1 MSVACVDTNSP
12 VFKNKAKELG
22 ISEGQL
28 ENILHEYNNSL
39 MLQSQFTEDQ
49 YIESK
54 LNGLPNTQA
63 SDIMVE
69 AWEKVYSE
77 PKTFDNI
84 EDFNRA
90 KIQAISIFGEQAVG
104 HRETVDGKHILAV
117 AEPFNKEVY
126 QKEIDSIK
134 EKAIADGTFMKA
146 PNGSQSNLNEQ
157 QWLQVRTKAFKR
169 WFGNWENDPENAS
182 KVVDENGEPL
192 VVYHGTYSKGPI
204 TEFSVDKIRNG
215 GGFWFT
221 TERGEYGNTDYA
233 TFLNLRNPYSA
244 HSEFAAKY
252 GNDALDSILEYYREQ
267 DAYDRKM
274 QDYYT
279 EKNLYDDGVTKK
291 RPVEPIAPK
300 RPNLPDTAWREAQR
314 ILFGNDQFLEDTDY
328 DPAYYRS
335 RKTRE
340 AQYKLG
346 FDGEITSSGYYVVFN
361 PNQIKSAT
369 GNIGTFSTIDNNVYF
384 NRQVVPLA
392 QRLDDA
398 NIIHKLNG
406 KYYLSIKG
414 EENGV
419 QRRKQELQNF
429 LDRNNYRD
437 VVVDY
442 THTGRAVEVAFNTPS
457 EHNDL
462 IAREVDRSMSSIK
475 NVMSFLEEKV
485 PAIKG
490 HIHYNTTVEEARKLL
505 GRALLPEETSFVRGN
520 QIYLIKGRATREG
533 SIEEVLHVITNT
545 LLMDNRSLASSLL
558 REAKQ
563 LFPQLASEIEQDYK
577 DYDRRERNLELLT
590 QALSRVFRQEYDAT
604 KPSERVKV
612 ENFLRK
618 FIDWIRNL
626 FGFRENSQ
634 TGNKIIELDKLPK
647 VMSLKDFAT
656 LINSADGEFSTGER
670 DIVQFNR
677 YKIEE
682 QDRPYITENMVVAG
696 TSKSVTSI
704 SELMKEIENISDI
717 QGPFVPVSVPYSSWK
732 SLDMPY
738 ETPSAKTLLGN
749 IAVMA
754 NDWDG
759 EHFDYNKRDKTISV
773 PKYWYEVAKLLSK
786 NRDIIKALDE
796 LDRLSPEDFAD
807 NMSNSDFKIINSY
820 FSNGDYGTLE
830 LLFSSESDLEAF
842 VNAGMISFSYTD
854 SRQGSLFDAIGNS
867 IEKENIQEHQA
878 TQQQEPQTLQPI
890 RKENMPFFLRQRL
903 LSQKIDALNEN
914 EVGLTTSEIDSEATM
929 LVDWISDQ
937 ITEIQQHPEKYYELF
952 GKPKSNDWASE
963 EDRKKDIDSVKSM
976 SRRSIISNIGIN
988 TLIDAYRTS
997 IFEDNT
1003 AIDDLSGRDY
1013 SKAMLLKDNLDVL
1026 FELGKGVFKN
1036 NEGYAIKH
1044 NDELDT
1050 YETVETTEDNTVAEE
1065 VPDDGAE
1072 VAEEQGN
1079 LEDWILDK
1087 TTIEV
1092 LNGASA
1098 LIRSALGKLYILDE
1112 NGQPVT
1118 DYLGRRQRV
1127 SQNDAVKS
1135 IIRWIQGSRNVD
1147 EMVIKLSVKAKE
1159 NTWITPIIN
1168 RLNDRSGNET
1178 AFISQFNTVFDK
1190 HFRLFDVIKKQKGSN
1205 GKNYALE
1212 VNSHPA
1218 VTDAMNYITAMQS
1231 IGKAPLFTT
1240 RGINS
1245 ANLAQWEAI
1254 TSRLEANANV
1264 TEEQFNKYKDGYV
1277 ARLFSLADLLGY
1289 PITKETIQ
1297 KSLNFNNFNQAIT
1310 AARNILTNLKAE
1322 VNNPEYSPY
1331 TYVENG
1337 HYISGYVRNLMEVLV
1352 DSVEDTTE
1360 NSFYENGKM
1369 RQSNLIPSYASKL
1382 FQKLTSDKNA
1392 FDKVM
1397 AEEFGKYEWF
1407 YDKTMGWRLPVLQDL
1422 AKMDENTRKKVLV
1435 HKVNLNFQGEQY
1447 MRGLSAERYILSVLT
1462 EFASGENTSDDS
1474 SIKTAFY
1481 GFPMQSNK
1489 ASSDFLSLFR
1499 YTGDLAKTQ
1508 ITSKMLMVFGQE
1520 LSRIQTVRKRD
1531 RKKGDIDYIEGFD
1544 ERGRNFCLLDFF
1556 NDPSKLVRKDGKI
1569 TAEEAEELHS
1579 LIEDKVA
1586 GKKVNNGRL
1595 ESLARKAI
1603 EENFDQRYEQ
1613 FRNQCVNFGLMDSI
1627 RNIEGVIAKVSKYPP
1642 QKQVDDFI
1650 ENFVWNDALAKINI
1664 IELLVTDPAY
1674 YKNDDDFQKRFAQV
1688 HSPGTRGY
1696 ADATDFEGNKVSD
1709 GYMRAVV
1716 LKDGIIDGKAL
1727 KNNIIENLSVILDRD
1742 IEKASADTKEAAIAV
1757 KESILGRM
1765 EGINVSDGQ
1774 ALSGLTA
1781 TRKKGFLFGNWTREA
1796 EKVYNKLRN
1805 GEYNIEDLE
1814 TAFNVKKPF
1823 VYTQLSQD
1831 VHTEGTP
1838 LQTLKVPTQFKDS
1851 EYLLIMAAAL
1861 MEGKETGKPNL
1872 LKVLYDISEESAY
1885 DTTDAGETYNGKGI
1899 DIFVFE
1905 SGVKSGLTGV
1915 SDVTT
1920 RWANGEYEG
1929 KTVEQMEE
1937 SLKQHLRNF
1946 IYVHD
1951 ENGNRAYNDVNVK
1964 AIPVEDYAIQNEVP
1978 LHMRDHTQI
1987 WGSQMRS
1994 ILESN
1999 LLYADFEGN
2008 PVTFTFTDS
2017 KGETYTLNREAFIKA
2032 YEEASRAISDE
2043 AVDSIRKEL
2052 GLSKGNPIDTKV
2064 AIAKVLQNEISSNP
2078 GRYGNDLLL
2087 ACTIDEYGNFRIPP
2101 GDPIQS
2107 KRIEQ
2112 LVNSIVKN
2120 RLNKPKVPGGLGVQV
2135 SNFGTSRRLNIRFF
2149 MKDGKTLL
2157 PTRDEWLAKNP
2168 DKTADDYTKFCKEN
2182 QGGYAYEENYA
2193 PAHTRAFFDLFTDRN
2208 GNIDLEAIEML
2219 DDTLL
2224 YSIDQRTPTEF
2235 YYSVSVAKIVG
2246 FMPKEAGD
2254 GFMRPYEI
2262 TEKDDSD
2269 FDVDK
2274 ETKWKKSF
2282 KIKRNKERITNKQLR
2297 EAVPQLENIQLTE
2310 DEKQAVID
2318 MVENRLSWAGLTE
2331 ERYEKVREK
2340 QIEKELE
2347 KARQNK
2353 INTIVSDFRASDI
2366 FSSSADK
2373 PAIWKALKQAYIKLQ
2388 FSVEYP
2394 SEGAQAAMNDAWEMS
2409 RAVMQH
2415 ESNASKIMSPGGPDA
2430 VTRRGYIIGALK
2442 TGRYTEEQL
2451 NAMSTKELG
2460 DIAKSSNMNL
2470 VWFTNQVEYYKR
2482 NNDASSN
2489 LGIFAVANTAHNIL
2503 EGQGYGVMNDE
2514 AFNIAG
2520 KYFGEEV
2527 VLDDTADNK
2536 GISIS
2541 KTLGGNVGAAADAAK
2556 TPSHAFMNVNGNTIN
2571 EFLFLLR
2578 AGLNLDDATL
2588 FIASKP
2594 IEDLVQRFNAEN
2606 VSGYKPMDVLL
2617 EETLQKI
2624 ADAAD
2629 IKKDSRIYQEELT
2642 HEELVDLVSG
2652 KGTTEKAFKALLMFK
2667 RIRNLTEGMR
2677 ALTFATRYNSVASA
2691 VGPQIV
2697 DNLIHE
2703 HTVNSYADTKNS
2715 NTIQRNFRYEY
2726 TKDDNREVKFGDK
2739 VEDNNGSTVIL
2750 TPDNVEDLQKQGI
2763 ISIVKS
2769 YKKVGLGDILR
2780 AHPMLS
2786 GFAQGYSLANEIF
2799 TILRMPANS
2808 TGFKSV
2814 LNADKTVSD
2823 FLYKDKKILS
2833 AFSDFYQS
2841 YLLIAGNVINTK
2853 NEKYDGPLYYMRKFP
2868 SDFLK
2873 VKDRYTGNALIDAI
2887 VPEVRDGVISLKV
2900 RTTGI
2905 KAEDRAKLQA
2915 AWNQL
2920 YKQNQKLAID
2930 LFKYNFWRGG
2940 IGFSP
2945 KTFMNLLPIQ
2955 MKERID
2961 GYNDTYRNFPDVDTS
2976 CVIDQF
2982 FLNNAS
2988 NNRIVRNVDSI
2999 KEAAFADNVYTFT
3012 GAQHETFKSL
3022 PFFRWKDSEGQYH
3035 IFKQTFRNDKFKT
3048 VKFVEVEALGNGGE
3062 FLEMSANAIVK
3073 PIIRSTEFEESDFI
3087 SDTES
3092 STQPSTVQPVQRS
3105 DAQIQAEIEDVLN
3118 YLKGSEGNYLEGIN
3132 VEKLKDRL
3140 YKIKSG
3146 QETPTDM
3153 NLKIWKN
3160 SLKERFKENG
3170 IEYSDSEIDKI
3181 VKKFC

>member
-1 MSVACVDTNSP
+1 M
-12 VFKNKAKELG
+12 
-22 ISEGQL
+22 
-28 ENILHEYNNSL
+28 
-39 MLQSQFTEDQ
+39 
-49 YIESK
+49 
-54 LNGLPNTQA
+54 
-63 SDIMVE
+63 
-69 AWEKVYSE
+69 
-77 PKTFDNI
+77 
-84 EDFNRA
+84 
-90 KIQAISIFGEQAVG
+90 
-104 HRETVDGKHILAV
+104 
-117 AEPFNKEVY
+117 
-126 QKEIDSIK
+126 
-134 EKAIADGTFMKA
+134 
-146 PNGSQSNLNEQ
+146 
-157 QWLQVRTKAFKR
+157 
-169 WFGNWENDPENAS
+169 
-182 KVVDENGEPL
+182 
-192 VVYHGTYSKGPI
+192 
-204 TEFSVDKIRNG
+204 
-215 GGFWFT
+215 
-221 TERGEYGNTDYA
+221 
-233 TFLNLRNPYSA
+233 
-244 HSEFAAKY
+244 
-252 GNDALDSILEYYREQ
+252 
-267 DAYDRKM
+267 
-274 QDYYT
+274 
-279 EKNLYDDGVTKK
+279 
-291 RPVEPIAPK
+291 
-300 RPNLPDTAWREAQR
+300 
-314 ILFGNDQFLEDTDY
+314 
-328 DPAYYRS
+328 
-335 RKTRE
+335 
-340 AQYKLG
+340 
-346 FDGEITSSGYYVVFN
+346 
-361 PNQIKSAT
+361 
-369 GNIGTFSTIDNNVYF
+369 
-384 NRQVVPLA
+384 
-392 QRLDDA
+392 
-398 NIIHKLNG
+398 
-406 KYYLSIKG
+406 
-414 EENGV
+414 
-419 QRRKQELQNF
+419 
-429 LDRNNYRD
+429 
-437 VVVDY
+437 
-442 THTGRAVEVAFNTPS
+442 
-457 EHNDL
+457 
-462 IAREVDRSMSSIK
+462 
-475 NVMSFLEEKV
+475 
-485 PAIKG
+485 
-490 HIHYNTTVEEARKLL
+490 
-505 GRALLPEETSFVRGN
+505 
-520 QIYLIKGRATREG
+520 
-533 SIEEVLHVITNT
+533 
-545 LLMDNRSLASSLL
+545 
-558 REAKQ
+558 
-563 LFPQLASEIEQDYK
+563 
-577 DYDRRERNLELLT
+577 
-590 QALSRVFRQEYDAT
+590 
-604 KPSERVKV
+604 
-612 ENFLRK
+612 
-618 FIDWIRNL
+618 
-626 FGFRENSQ
+626 
-634 TGNKIIELDKLPK
+634 
-647 VMSLKDFAT
+647 
-656 LINSADGEFSTGER
+656 
-670 DIVQFNR
+670 
-677 YKIEE
+677 
-682 QDRPYITENMVVAG
+682 
-696 TSKSVTSI
+696 
-704 SELMKEIENISDI
+704 
-717 QGPFVPVSVPYSSWK
+717 
-732 SLDMPY
+732 
-738 ETPSAKTLLGN
+738 
-749 IAVMA
+749 
-754 NDWDG
+754 
-759 EHFDYNKRDKTISV
+759 
-773 PKYWYEVAKLLSK
+773 
-786 NRDIIKALDE
+786 
-796 LDRLSPEDFAD
+796 
-807 NMSNSDFKIINSY
+807 
-820 FSNGDYGTLE
+820 
-830 LLFSSESDLEAF
+830 
-842 VNAGMISFSYTD
+842 
-854 SRQGSLFDAIGNS
+854 
-867 IEKENIQEHQA
+867 
-878 TQQQEPQTLQPI
+878 
-890 RKENMPFFLRQRL
+890 
-903 LSQKIDALNEN
+903 
-914 EVGLTTSEIDSEATM
+914 
-929 LVDWISDQ
+929 
-937 ITEIQQHPEKYYELF
+937 
-952 GKPKSNDWASE
+952 
-963 EDRKKDIDSVKSM
+963 
-976 SRRSIISNIGIN
+976 
-988 TLIDAYRTS
+988 
-997 IFEDNT
+997 
-1003 AIDDLSGRDY
+1003 
-1013 SKAMLLKDNLDVL
+1013 
-1026 FELGKGVFKN
+1026 
-1036 NEGYAIKH
+1036 
-1044 NDELDT
+1044 
-1050 YETVETTEDNTVAEE
+1050 
-1065 VPDDGAE
+1065 
-1072 VAEEQGN
+1072 
-1079 LEDWILDK
+1079 
-1087 TTIEV
+1087 
-1092 LNGASA
+1092 
-1098 LIRSALGKLYILDE
+1098 
-1112 NGQPVT
+1112 
-1118 DYLGRRQRV
+1118 
-1127 SQNDAVKS
+1127 
-1135 IIRWIQGSRNVD
+1135 
-1147 EMVIKLSVKAKE
+1147 
-1159 NTWITPIIN
+1159 
-1168 RLNDRSGNET
+1168 
-1178 AFISQFNTVFDK
+1178 
-1190 HFRLFDVIKKQKGSN
+1190 
-1205 GKNYALE
+1205 
-1212 VNSHPA
+1212 
-1218 VTDAMNYITAMQS
+1218 
-1231 IGKAPLFTT
+1231 
-1240 RGINS
+1240 
-1245 ANLAQWEAI
+1245 
-1254 TSRLEANANV
+1254 
-1264 TEEQFNKYKDGYV
+1264 
-1277 ARLFSLADLLGY
+1277 
-1289 PITKETIQ
+1289 
-1297 KSLNFNNFNQAIT
+1297 
-1310 AARNILTNLKAE
+1310 
-1322 VNNPEYSPY
+1322 
-1331 TYVENG
+1331 
-1337 HYISGYVRNLMEVLV
+1337 
-1352 DSVEDTTE
+1352 
-1360 NSFYENGKM
+1360 
-1369 RQSNLIPSYASKL
+1369 
-1382 FQKLTSDKNA
+1382 
-1392 FDKVM
+1392 
-1397 AEEFGKYEWF
+1397 
-1407 YDKTMGWRLPVLQDL
+1407 
-1422 AKMDENTRKKVLV
+1422 
-1435 HKVNLNFQGEQY
+1435 
-1447 MRGLSAERYILSVLT
+1447 
-1462 EFASGENTSDDS
+1462 
-1474 SIKTAFY
+1474 
-1481 GFPMQSNK
+1481 
-1489 ASSDFLSLFR
+1489 
-1499 YTGDLAKTQ
+1499 
-1508 ITSKMLMVFGQE
+1508 
-1520 LSRIQTVRKRD
+1520 
-1531 RKKGDIDYIEGFD
+1531 
-1544 ERGRNFCLLDFF
+1544 
-1556 NDPSKLVRKDGKI
+1556 
-1569 TAEEAEELHS
+1569 
-1579 LIEDKVA
+1579 
-1586 GKKVNNGRL
+1586 
-1595 ESLARKAI
+1595 
-1603 EENFDQRYEQ
+1603 
-1613 FRNQCVNFGLMDSI
+1613 
-1627 RNIEGVIAKVSKYPP
+1627 
-1642 QKQVDDFI
+1642 
-1650 ENFVWNDALAKINI
+1650 
-1664 IELLVTDPAY
+1664 
-1674 YKNDDDFQKRFAQV
+1674 
-1688 HSPGTRGY
+1688 
-1696 ADATDFEGNKVSD
+1696 
-1709 GYMRAVV
+1709 
-1716 LKDGIIDGKAL
+1716 
-1727 KNNIIENLSVILDRD
+1727 
-1742 IEKASADTKEAAIAV
+1742 AV

-1920 RWANGEYEG
+1920 RWANEEYEG
-1929 KTVEQMEE
+1929 KTAEQMEE
-1937 SLKQHLRNF
+1937 FLKQHLRNF

-1951 ENGNRAYNDVNVK
+1951 ENGNRAYNDINVK

-2017 KGETYTLNREAFIKA
+2017 KGEAHTLNRDAFIKA

-2052 GLSKGNPIDTKV
+2052 GLNKGNPIDTKV

-2149 MKDGKTLL
+2149 TKDGKTLL
-2157 PTRDEWLAKNP
+2157 PTRDEWLSKNP

-2282 KIKRNKERITNKQLR
+2282 KIKRNKDRVTNKQLR
-2297 EAVPQLENIQLTE
+2297 EAVPQLENTQLTE

-2331 ERYEKVREK
+2331 ERYEKERDK
-2340 QIEKELE
+2340 QIKKELE

-2503 EGQGYGVMNDE
+2503 EGQGYGVLNEE
-2514 AFNIAG
+2514 AFSIAG

-2527 VLDDTADNK
+2527 VLDDTTDNK

-2606 VSGYKPMDVLL
+2606 VSGYKPMDALL
-2617 EETLQKI
+2617 EETLQGI

-2629 IKKDSRIYQEELT
+2629 IKEDSRIYQEELT

-2652 KGTTEKAFKALLMFK
+2652 KGTAEKAFKALLMFK

-2750 TPDNVEDLQKQGI
+2750 TPDNVKELHEQGI
-2763 ISIVKS
+2763 ISIVES
-2769 YKKVGLGDILR
+2769 YRKVGLGDILR

-2786 GFAQGYSLANEIF
+2786 GFAQGYNLANEIF

-2841 YLLIAGNVINTK
+2841 YMLIAGNVISTK
-2853 NEKYDGPLYYMRKFP
+2853 NEKHDGPLYYMREFP

-2873 VKDRYTGNALIDAI
+2873 DKDRYTGNALIDAI

-2920 YKQNQKLAID
+2920 YKQNQKIAID

-2961 GYNDTYRNFPDVDTS
+2961 GYNDTYKNFPDVDTS

-3073 PIIRSTEFEESDFI
+3073 PIIKSTEFEESDFN

-3092 STQPSTVQPVQRS
+3092 SAQTSTAQPVQRS
-3105 DAQIQAEIEDVLN
+3105 DAQIKAEIEDVLN
-3118 YLKGSEGNYLEGIN
+3118 YLRDSEGNYLEEIN